1 MMSIQAILF
10 DIGNTLTATASL
22 ARSLTDLRNSTLAQE
37 LKLDGQQLLNLDEVI
52 ERSIGKLYADNT
64 LNQSHWLDVWK
75 QASTQMGLT
84 LNLVA
89 VEQLC
94 RAHLKQ
100 FVSRYRVE
108 PHSISLLTKLKEKTL
123 PLGLVSNVTG
133 PVEIFNTDLR
143 DKGLATYFDVIVW
156 SSAVSLAPCARTR
169 HFTAHAAF
177 D

>member
-22 ARSLTDLRNSTLAQE
+22 ARSLTDLKNSTLAQE

-75 QASTQMGLT
+75 QASTQMGPT

-89 VEQLC
+89 V
-94 RAHLKQ
+94 
-100 FVSRYRVE
+100 
-108 PHSISLLTKLKEKTL
+108 
-123 PLGLVSNVTG
+123 
-133 PVEIFNTDLR
+133 
-143 DKGLATYFDVIVW
+143 
-156 SSAVSLAPCARTR
+156 
-169 HFTAHAAF
+169 
-177 D
+177 